1 MRYKR
6 VLVKLSGAALAGED
20 AVGLNADSVD
30 YIAKEII
37 EACKLGTEVGVVVGG
52 GNIFRGS
59 LAELWNIDRAEAD
72 NVGIVGTVINS
83 LVLRGALR
91 SRSDL
96 EVRVMTSV
104 PMNTIAEPYIRLRA
118 IYHLER
124 KFVVIF
130 AGGNGQ
136 PFVTTDYPSVQRAL
150 ETNCDAI
157 LVAKHG
163 VDGVLTGD
171 PRKEKNVEL
180 YKSLTYDDVL
190 DKNIRVMDQSAVML
204 ARDHSLPVHVFNF
217 NAPGSMARIIQGE
230 DVGTL
235 IAKDVPTVTKDR

>member
-1 MRYKR
+1 MRYNR
-6 VLVKLSGAALAGED
+6 ILIKLSGAALAGD
-20 AVGLNADSVD
+20 DKVGLNADSVD

-37 EACKLGTEVGVVVGG
+37 EACKLGAEVGVAVGG

-59 LAELWNIDRAEAD
+59 LAELWNIDRPEAD

-91 SRSDL
+91 ARSDI

-118 IYHLER
+118 VSHLEK
-124 KFVVIF
+124 KFVVVF

-136 PFVTTDYPSVQRAL
+136 PFVTSDYPSVQRAL
-150 ETNCDAI
+150 ETHCDAI

-171 PRKEKNVEL
+171 PRKDKDVKV

-190 DKNIRVMDQSAVML
+190 SKDLRFMDQSAILL
-204 ARDHSLPVHVFNF
+204 ARDFNLPVHVFNF

-230 DVGTL
+230 DAGTL
-235 IAKDVPTVTKDR
+235 IGRNATIEIKN